1 MLEFPTDDPSN
12 PLKLADWLEIS
23 ALLSGDDNA
32 SRGDL
37 ERILRRAGFC
47 ELEDDEAI
55 ERKTLD
61 TFEELEQRL
70 KAAQTAYPF
79 ILDYRG
85 VLELKT
91 RWEDFPVY
99 IFCLCLSYFG
109 FGERH
114 TIPKLFEH
122 ISCLAAQGYLQ
133 GNSIGFGWPRA
144 ELPTSFP
151 DAVTALCDLLGEGR
165 GYREQSALDRKDDTL
180 DVVAWKD
187 FTDRSSSKIFM
198 FGQCAAG
205 QNWETKLSEL
215 DPKVFWDQWMQ
226 YPLVSPIPIKSYFV
240 PHRIERKKW
249 EFVARKAGVIF
260 DRCRIAFWA
269 QQEKVDYSAHVE
281 WIRSVLMRITS

>member
-1 MLEFPTDDPSN
+1 MLELPTDDPSN
-12 PLKLADWLEIS
+12 PLKLADWLEIYT
-23 ALLSGDDNA
+23 LLSGDYNA

-47 ELEDDEAI
+47 ELDDDEAI

-61 TFEELEQRL
+61 TFEELEQRRR
-70 KAAQTAYPF
+70 AAREAYPF
-79 ILDYRG
+79 VLDYHR

-91 RWEDFPVY
+91 KWEDFPVY

-109 FGERH
+109 FGEAHKISR
-114 TIPKLFEH
+114 LFEH
-122 ISCLAAQGYLQ
+122 VSCLAAKSYLQ
-133 GNSIGFGWPRA
+133 GNAIGFGWPRS
-144 ELPTSFP
+144 ELPASFP
-151 DAVTALCDLLGEGR
+151 KAVTKLCALLGEGS
-165 GYREQSALDRKDDTL
+165 GYREQPALDRKDDTL

-187 FTDRSSSKIFM
+187 FTDKSSSKILM

-205 QNWETKLSEL
+205 RNWEEKLGEL
-215 DPKVFWDQWMQ
+215 NPETFWRQWMQ
-226 YPLVSPIPIKSYFV
+226 DSLVSPTPIKSYFV

-249 EFVARKAGVIF
+249 ELVARKAGVIF

-281 WIRSVLMRITS
+281 WIRGLLTKITS